1 MGLEFKLT
9 ISLQKELSDYLL
21 IKNSFINSN
30 ALLKLKQKEL
40 VVWLEHH
47 KMKFFILIHI
57 PNLLLGFNIWSNIRW

>member
-1 MGLEFKLT
+1 LGLEFKLT

-40 VVWLEHH
+40 VV
-47 KMKFFILIHI
+47 
-57 PNLLLGFNIWSNIRW
+57 